1 MNELI
6 KTLSSSSALLLSV
19 FALVV
24 TVLMYF
30 RKGRIKFGH
39 LELDF
44 SQEQVVAGRDI
55 HIHGL
60 KKEDILQEPAHKQY
74 ALMQQYHAQGLAQ
87 AKISFWFSLIFASIG
102 FTVII
107 VSLLTMDNS
116 AALTD
121 QGRTLI
127 GLVSG
132 TIIDAV
138 STLFF
143 IQSNKA
149 RHLMTEYFDKLRI
162 DRKFDESLQ
171 LSDKIPDT
179 SVQSRLKVLM
189 ALNFAGVSP
198 PESVVREI
206 LSLPQSERED
216 GKTHPL

>member
-6 KTLSSSSALLLSV
+6 KTLSSSTALLLSV
-19 FALVV
+19 LAIVV
-24 TVLMYF
+24 TLSVYF
-30 RKGRIKFGH
+30 RKGKMKFGSF
-39 LELDF
+39 ELDF
-44 SQEQVVAGRDI
+44 SKDQIVAGGDV
-55 HIHGL
+55 HIYVP
-60 KKEDILQEPAHKQY
+60 KKEDIPQEPAHKQY

-102 FTVII
+102 FTVIV
-107 VSLLTMDNS
+107 VSLLTMDS
-116 AALTD
+116 RTALID
-121 QGRTLI
+121 QGRTLV

-149 RHLMTEYFDKLRI
+149 RHLMTEFFDKLRI

-179 SVQSRLKVLM
+179 AVQSRLKVLM
-189 ALNFAGVSP
+189 ALNFAGVFP

-206 LSLPQSERED
+206 LSLPKFENPE
-216 GKTHPL
+216 HE

>member
-1 MNELI
+1 MI
-6 KTLSSSSALLLSV
+6 A
-19 FALVV
+19 
-24 TVLMYF
+24 VLMVYF
-30 RKGRIKFGH
+30 RKGKMKLGSFQ
-39 LELDF
+39 LDF
-44 SQEQVVAGRDI
+44 SKDQIVAGGDV
-55 HIHGL
+55 HVYGL
-60 KKEDILQEPAHKQY
+60 KEDDIPQEPAHKQY

-87 AKISFWFSLIFASIG
+87 AKASFWFSLIFASIG

-149 RHLMTEYFDKLRI
+149 RHLMTEFFDKLRI
-162 DRKFDESLQ
+162 DRKFDESLL
-171 LSDKIPDT
+171 LSDNIPDT
-179 SVQSRLKVLM
+179 SIQSRLKVLM

-206 LSLPQSERED
+206 ISLPHSEGED